1 MSDMIHDGYMRMA
14 IELAMESVNTGGGPF
29 GAVIVRNGKVIATGV
44 NRVTVC
50 NDPTAHAEVNAIRDA
65 CIALGTFNLEGCVL
79 YASCEPCPMCLGAI
93 YWAHIDKVYYAA
105 GKNDAADAG
114 FDDSFIY
121 KELELPQEKRSKA
134 MELLTVDM
142 ALAPFKLWVAKNN
155 KTQY

>member
-1 MSDMIHDGYMRMA
+1 MA